1 MEELSKNEGKRKN
14 ICDYVH
20 KSELVE
26 KKKQVMS
33 LTEGI
38 EMLERKL
45 WECENK
51 IQILE
56 AENIENIN
64 REAMKR
70 KELLN
75 NYENLKK
82 NNEILEDSLIQALRK
97 SNENNNNS
105 Q

>member
-1 MEELSKNEGKRKN
+1 MSKNEGKRKN

-20 KSELVE
+20 KSELIE

-64 REAMKR
+64 R
-70 KELLN
+70 
-75 NYENLKK
+75 
-82 NNEILEDSLIQALRK
+82 
-97 SNENNNNS
+97 
-105 Q
+105 